1 MVTYRK
7 EALQALRADEDL
19 DEAIRV
25 TSPCS
30 WAFLAA
36 AVAAAGLTLA
46 WSVLGS
52 LPTRVAGPALI
63 SYAGAE
69 TSEIAAVESGRLT
82 NVLVKPGVV
91 VAADQLIATA
101 VNVGLRVELEQ
112 AVRAGDDLARVLA
125 DYRRQRDVELRQFER
140 LTADQRQVLER
151 RIDDV
156 TQLAAAHADRLRDTE
171 ALKRKGFSTEVA
183 VAEVRSLFFDAR
195 QTIGSIRNEL
205 VQQDLRREERV
216 NQWQQRILDQEQR
229 LLQQKGQIETIRE
242 RLRLAEEIRSPVAGE
257 IDSILASQGTVVQP
271 GTKIATVVGPPD
283 PALQVLA
290 FLQPGDAKQIAAG
303 MAARVSPN
311 AAPREQFGTIL
322 GTVAEVSQFPLST
335 DALAELLQNRDMATS
350 FSRAGPPL
358 LVRIDLEQDRAS
370 GRLSW
375 STGQDPDIEIT
386 AGTPAEAAVVVK
398 EQPPIALVLP
408 ALRRWSG
415 LQ

>member
-82 NVLVKPGVV
+82 NVLVQPGVV